1 MAPTCVGHGPEN
13 VWGIH
18 IQHQQGPVRSLCA
31 HLVADGLEQPHA
43 VATDVIATWISF
55 SRVRCSVPAIG
66 GFDRWF
72 GAKELLGLVK
82 GIWEAY
88 PPNHQS
94 KPPKGKLDAR
104 GSDLRLCSDP
114 EARLFAAVWVF
125 ELPKALQSEGWPGSC
140 TTCED
145 TIFRTCVIRS
155 PS

>member
-1 MAPTCVGHGPEN
+1 MAPTCVGHGPDN

-18 IQHQQGPVRSLCA
+18 IQHQQGQVRSLCA
-31 HLVADGLEQPHA
+31 HLVADGLEQPQA

-72 GAKELLGLVK
+72 GVKEPLGLVK
-82 GIWEAY
+82 GFWEAY
-88 PPNHQS
+88 PPN
-94 KPPKGKLDAR
+94 R
-104 GSDLRLCSDP
+104 GSDLRLCCDP